1 MPIFTSRE
9 KNCVQTVKNM
19 SSISIQNISIKFRI
33 YHDRS
38 PSLKDQFANMFKR
51 SRQASYSDF
60 WAIKDVSIEIKA
72 GDRIGILGHNGA
84 GKSTLLKTLCR
95 VYEPSAGSIFVT
107 GRIAPLLE
115 IGAGFHP
122 EFTGR
127 ENIYLNGSILGYS
140 KQQLKKIEPEVIAF
154 AELEQFIDTPVKYY
168 STGMYMRLA
177 FSLATAVH
185 PDILVLDEI
194 FAGGDASFLL
204 KAKARMSD
212 MIDNAN
218 IVIMVSHDHQLIT
231 SLCNRVIWLDH
242 GKLIAD
248 GEPNEIVERYLVGR
262 KNTTL
267 LAELN

>member
-1 MPIFTSRE
+1 
-9 KNCVQTVKNM
+9 M
-19 SSISIQNISIKFRI
+19 SSIRVENLSIKFRV

-38 PSLKDQFANMFKR
+38 PSFKDSLANLFKR
-51 SRQASYSDF
+51 NAREAYSDF
-60 WAIKDVSIEIKA
+60 WAVKDVSFEINA
-72 GDRIGILGHNGA
+72 GDRVGIIGHNGA

-95 VYEPSAGSIFVT
+95 VYELFDGKISVD

-140 KQQLKKIEPEVIAF
+140 KQQLKEIEPEVIAF
-154 AELEQFIDTPVKYY
+154 AELEEFIDTQVKYY

-177 FSLATAVH
+177 FSLATAMH

-194 FAGGDASFLL
+194 FAGGDAAFM
-204 KAKARMSD
+204 AKATARMHD
-212 MIDNAN
+212 MIDKAD
-218 IVIMVSHDHQLIT
+218 IMIMVWHDHLLVK

-242 GKLIAD
+242 GKLVAD
-248 GEPNEIVERYLVGR
+248 GAPDEIVERYLAGR
-262 KNTTL
+262 KNG
-267 LAELN
+267 